1 MSLANMDA
9 KTLRSKSVSALE
21 KELEEIKGRLNE
33 LRFQLSSNQLK
44 NVSEFRK
51 LKQQRARILTIFNEK
66 SQEETSKTE

>member
-1 MSLANMDA
+1 MDA

-21 KELEEIKGRLNE
+21 KELGEIKERLNE

-51 LKQQRARILTIFNEK
+51 LKQQRARILTILNEK